1 MPSVTVST
9 TINAPQSRVF
19 EVFTDLHAAPERI
32 SGIKSLEV
40 LTDGPIRQGTRF
52 RETRVFMG
60 KEATETMEISSFTP
74 PHAYEVTA
82 NSHGCAYHSIL
93 TFTPQSPD
101 TTTAS
106 MTFSAKPNTLPAKL
120 MSALMGWMMTG
131 ACHKAMQK
139 DFDDLKRAI
148 ESSPA

>member
-19 EVFTDLHAAPERI
+19 EVFTDLRAAAGRL
-32 SGIKSLEV
+32 SGLKSLEV
-40 LTDGPIRQGTRF
+40 LTDGPIGLGTRF

-60 KEATETMEISSFTP
+60 KDATETMEITSFSP
-74 PHAYEVTA
+74 PNAYEVTA

-93 TFTPQSPD
+93 TFTPNSP
-101 TTTAS
+101 TSTTAA
-106 MTFSAKPNTLPAKL
+106 MTFSATPNTLPAKL
-120 MSALMGWMMTG
+120 MSALMGWMVKG
-131 ACHKAMQK
+131 ACRKAMQQ

-148 ESSPA
+148 ESAPA